1 MVNITESPDKMQWS
15 EFVYNHEQG
24 NIFQT
29 PEMAEF
35 YKRTKNYE
43 PITLAAIDT
52 KNDEILA
59 ILQAVVIKEMKGI
72 LGTFS
77 ARSIVQGGPLFIE
90 NEKGIEALKLL
101 MDHYDKIAQKKALYT
116 QIRTMWNTSN
126 ISNFLNS
133 IGYEYEERLNFLID
147 LNRPEEEI
155 WRDIHKSRRKG
166 INRAVNKGVVIEEV
180 RDKKFISIFYGIVE
194 ETYKNAKVPLAD
206 IRLME
211 SAFDLLV
218 PKNMATFYIAIYED
232 IYVGAR
238 TVLNYKGLIY
248 DWYAG
253 ALLDYLSLYVN
264 EALVWHILKEG
275 ANNGYHT
282 FNFGGAGKPNEEYGV
297 REFKRRFGGRMVN
310 FGRYEKIYSP
320 IKMKITEKGF
330 EVYRKIFFNTVQKER
345 SVKRKSEDNFK

>member
-1 MVNITESPDKMQWS
+1 MLEITNSPDIKQWS
-15 EFVYNHEQG
+15 EFVYNHPQG

-29 PEMAEF
+29 PEMAEV

-43 PITLAAIDT
+43 PILLAVVDT

-59 ILQAVVIKEMKGI
+59 VLQAVVIKEISGF

-77 ARSIVQGGPLFIE
+77 ARSIIQGGPLFIE
-90 NEKGIEALKLL
+90 NEKGIEALKVL
-101 MDHYDKIAQKKALYT
+101 MEHYDKIATQKKALYT
-116 QIRTMWNTSN
+116 QIRTMWDTSN
-126 ISNFLNS
+126 ISSFLNS

-166 INRAVNKGVVIEEV
+166 INRAFNRGVVIEEV
-180 RDKKFISIFYGIVE
+180 RDKMFIPIFYGIVE
-194 ETYKNAKVPLAD
+194 ETYKNARIPLAD
-206 IRLME
+206 ISLME
-211 SAFDLLV
+211 SAFELLA
-218 PKNMATFYIAIYED
+218 PKNMATFYMAKYED

-238 TVLNYKGLIY
+238 VVLNYKGLIY

-253 ALLDYLSLYVN
+253 ALSDYLSLYVN

-275 ANNGYHT
+275 ANNRYHT

-297 REFKRRFGGRMVN
+297 REFKRRFGGKMVN
-310 FGRYEKIYSP
+310 FGRYKKIHSP
-320 IKMKITEKGF
+320 IKLKIAEKGF
-330 EVYRKIFFNTVQKER
+330 EVYRRMIL
-345 SVKRKSEDNFK
+345 